1 MSIVMSLC
9 FASMFIMAGEAS
21 VASVIVAAITVVLGV
36 VVQAIESR
44 SH

>member
-21 VASVIVAAITVVLGV
+21 VASVIVAVITVVLGV